1 MILSDISFIISKF
14 GLVQK
19 LTCVINIIIKNT
31 LNNPL
36 YFCNNKIQWTHYLI
50 HKKNINNVCINS
62 YINR

>member
-31 LNNPL
+31 LHP
-36 YFCNNKIQWTHYLI
+36 
-50 HKKNINNVCINS
+50 
-62 YINR
+62 